1 MQAEYREGM
10 KKESELYKM
19 VVQGEIDEQKT
30 KDDLVMQKKRND
42 ANIERSVYTKK
53 IDEEIAE
60 ESEKSLAEKQILN
73 AESAKLNQEFT
84 KWKMTVQAEHD
95 KKIMEL
101 RQQLEKLENDTSIE
115 KLNAYEEATKV
126 ERENEKLNVQRQM
139 QIDDLHSKA
148 DTKIEQAKIALIK
161 E

>member
-1 MQAEYREGM
+1 
-10 KKESELYKM
+10 
-19 VVQGEIDEQKT
+19 
-30 KDDLVMQKKRND
+30 
-42 ANIERSVYTKK
+42 
-53 IDEEIAE
+53 
-60 ESEKSLAEKQILN
+60 
-73 AESAKLNQEFT
+73 
-84 KWKMTVQAEHD
+84 
-95 KKIMEL
+95 MEL